1 MVRALYKTPF
11 NGAPLNVRTHPSPQA
26 VAKLHAAGGRGI
38 IGGGDSATA
47 AANAGM
53 EDKARSGLGQG
64 AMPTAQLPIT
74 TVVTPLSADG
84 VTIGSHMTW
93 AS

>member
-1 MVRALYKTPF
+1 M
-11 NGAPLNVRTHPSPQA
+11 
-26 VAKLHAAGGRGI
+26 AG
-38 IGGGDSATA
+38 
-47 AANAGM
+47 AGM
-53 EDKARSGLGQG
+53 SSIASQRSVTKPRSGLGQG

>member
-1 MVRALYKTPF
+1 M
-11 NGAPLNVRTHPSPQA
+11 
-26 VAKLHAAGGRGI
+26 AG
-38 IGGGDSATA
+38 
-47 AANAGM
+47 AGM
-53 EDKARSGLGQG
+53 SSIASQRSVTKPRSGLGQG

-74 TVVTPLSADG
+74 TVCATDDAPSQIQASGTLGGRGGLFLRTVTPLSADG

>member
-1 MVRALYKTPF
+1 M
-11 NGAPLNVRTHPSPQA
+11 
-26 VAKLHAAGGRGI
+26 AG
-38 IGGGDSATA
+38 
-47 AANAGM
+47 AGM
-53 EDKARSGLGQG
+53 SSIASQRSVTKPRSGLGQG

-74 TVVTPLSADG
+74 TVCAADDTPSQIQRAWREGGLFLHTVTPLSADG